1 VSRASVRWRS
11 RRWRAICG
19 IAVCVLAT
27 STSHADGIV
36 VDRVYDPYVQPLES
50 EIEWRSIQQSDDVQD
65 LEKHML
71 GVGRSFSDRWEAE
84 VYAAWTSGM
93 GDDLT
98 LDLFE
103 VEAKWQLT
111 EQGEYA
117 LDWGVV
123 FGVERKV
130 DSDIWDAAATL
141 VSARDFGRW
150 TAVGNLTLTYE
161 EGAGVTDEFETALH
175 LQALYRYREELEPGI
190 ELHIGQ
196 NTSVLGPAFTGTLR
210 LAPGRKLT
218 WEAGL
223 FWALDDESPDRVA
236 RLNLEFEF

>member
-1 VSRASVRWRS
+1 VTRLSVPWEF
-11 RRWRAICG
+11 RRWQAGLG
-19 IAVCVLAT
+19 IAIGVLAAT
-27 STSHADGIV
+27 GARADGIV
-36 VDRVYDPYVQPLES
+36 VDRVYDPYVQPLEA
-50 EIEWRSIQQSDDVQD
+50 ELEWRSVYQSDDVQD
-65 LEKHML
+65 LQKHML

-84 VYAAWTSGM
+84 VYAAWTQGM
-93 GDDLT
+93 GDDLA

-117 LDWGVV
+117 FDWGVV
-123 FGVERKV
+123 FGLERKV
-130 DSDIWDAAATL
+130 DSDIWDATATL

-150 TAVGNLTLTYE
+150 TAVGNLTLVHE
-161 EGAGVTDEFETALH
+161 EGAGVNNEFETALH
-175 LQALYRYREELEPGI
+175 LQTRYRLREEFEPGI

-196 NTSVLGPAFTGTLR
+196 NTSVLGPAFTGTAR
-210 LAPGRKLT
+210 LAPGRKLN